1 MSIYPRKVGPVYV
14 LTEEVWTEDGQ
25 EHIVHGVY
33 SSLALAEAAIEH
45 LMQETKRVKKTHA
58 GGVLRHRLS
67 DFEIH
72 DYQVTTSA
80 DEFPA
85 LSHLE
90 QAGD

>member
-1 MSIYPRKVGPVYV
+1 MTDKQVVYV

-45 LMQETKRVKKTHA
+45 LMQETKRVKKTLA
-58 GGVLRHRLS
+58 GSVITGVLRHRLS